1 MALISPHG
9 ADALRPLIVDAA
21 RRAELEIEAET
32 LPTIMASSAAAA
44 NAVMMAAGY
53 FTPLT
58 GYMNR
63 ADVLS
68 VAKNM
73 TTSEG
78 LFWPVPVM
86 NLAESFSVTAGQR
99 LALTDP
105 NREGHPVLAVMT
117 VDEVETLSDDDMAT
131 I

>member
-9 ADALRPLIVDAA
+9 ADALRPVIVDAA

-32 LPTIMASSAAAA
+32 LPTLMASSAAAA

-63 ADVLS
+63 ADTLS
-68 VAKNM
+68 VAQNM
-73 TTSEG
+73 TTSDG
-78 LFWPVPVM
+78 LFG
-86 NLAESFSVTAGQR
+86 LFQS
-99 LALTDP
+99 
-105 NREGHPVLAVMT
+105 
-117 VDEVETLSDDDMAT
+117 
-131 I
+131 